1 MQKQRKRK
9 QVAAFPQ
16 ITRLG
21 PPHPEKAANRPL
33 TSVVYG
39 WAEGTNE
46 FEYEVVR
53 AVTFLMFAP
62 LRNGYE
68 LLLWTVAG
76 TKDIRR
82 EFDLFQYHDDITRT
96 SRIHVV
102 SDYGNRLSEM
112 IT

>member
-39 WAEGTNE
+39 GAGLRTFRET
-46 FEYEVVR
+46 VVD
-53 AVTFLMFAP
+53 
-62 LRNGYE
+62 N
-68 LLLWTVAG
+68 
-76 TKDIRR
+76 
-82 EFDLFQYHDDITRT
+82 H
-96 SRIHVV
+96 
-102 SDYGNRLSEM
+102 RLPSGP
-112 IT
+112 